1 MVVEKC
7 CASEFWR
14 ENNYSADN
22 TTAIAVIFKTRPDP
36 IDTPTKEAIQEKAEM
51 DAAVAAAEKAM
62 EGIGMPD
69 DDEEEEAPKFRRNR
83 SSGGGGSSEL
93 ADSGSEAGS
102 GVASEGKQL
111 SAAERR
117 QARRKAAEGGKKSV
131 SFAEDIPME

>member
-102 GVASEGKQL
+102 GVASEGMHNFASRNSNINKDQL
-111 SAAERR
+111 IMISAGD
-117 QARRKAAEGGKKSV
+117 QQKIS
-131 SFAEDIPME
+131 

>member
-69 DDEEEEAPKFRRNR
+69 DDEEEDTGEDNDTSDFVLEPFNDF
-83 SSGGGGSSEL
+83 L
-93 ADSGSEAGS
+93 M
-102 GVASEGKQL
+102 
-111 SAAERR
+111 
-117 QARRKAAEGGKKSV
+117 
-131 SFAEDIPME
+131 SF